1 MHELGIMTGVVET
14 VEQAARDAGAEK
26 VLKVNLAV
34 GVMTEALEDALFFAF
49 DVLKENTLL
58 AQAQLE
64 VDMIQP
70 KSVCN
75 DCGTE
80 FDHDRFHVLC
90 PLCEGANTTLIA
102 GRELKIESIEV
113 DLPD

>member
-64 VDMIQP
+64 VDMVQP

>member
-1 MHELGIMTGVVET
+1 MKIVRAKWNDECFY
-14 VEQAARDAGAEK
+14 AALDG
-26 VLKVNLAV
+26 
-34 GVMTEALEDALFFAF
+34 
-49 DVLKENTLL
+49 DVLRPLRGEPFERIEEDGRSILL

-64 VDMIQP
+64 VDMVQP

>member
-14 VEQAARDAGAEK
+14 VEKAARDAGATS

-34 GVMTEALEDALFFAF
+34 GVMTEALEDALYFAF
-49 DVLKENTLL
+49 DVAKENTLL
-58 AQAQLE
+58 SEASLE
-64 VDMIQP
+64 IDMVQP
-70 KSVCN
+70 KSMCN

-80 FDHDRFHVLC
+80 FEHDRFHVRC

-102 GRELKIESIEV
+102 GKELQIESIEV

>member
-1 MHELGIMTGVVET
+1 MHELGIMTGVVEA
-14 VEQAARDAGAEK
+14 VEQAAKDANALK

-34 GVMTEALEDALFFAF
+34 GVMTEALEEALFFAF
-49 DVLKENTLL
+49 DVLKEGTLL
-58 AQAQLE
+58 SEAQLE
-64 VDMIQP
+64 VRMVEP

-90 PLCEGANTTLIA
+90 PLCEGANTTLLC
-102 GRELKIESIEV
+102 GRELQIESIEV

>member
-1 MHELGIMTGVVET
+1 MV
-14 VEQAARDAGAEK
+14 
-26 VLKVNLAV
+26 
-34 GVMTEALEDALFFAF
+34 
-49 DVLKENTLL
+49 
-58 AQAQLE
+58 
-64 VDMIQP
+64 QP